1 MIKKLTKTPLII
13 LLIIATI
20 NIGQGLAKDNINR
33 PVDFSQQSQQFTTGN
48 LEKAENLYQEGQ
60 FNEAISILENAI
72 NNYEKEGEI
81 IHQAYALRNL
91 SLIYLQLGN
100 WQEAENNIDR
110 AIAVSK
116 LINNNREQEKILNL
130 SLEIK
135 GELQLAIDDPEIALK
150 TWQESSE
157 LAYKRGDI
165 SQFFKSELKQI
176 EALQEMGFY
185 ARAVKMLAEIE
196 LKLEQANADL
206 VTAKAWQNVGNVSRK
221 LSKFPESELALK
233 KGLDIAKQQKST
245 EAIADILI
253 SLGNLA
259 KARNQFPQAI
269 NFYQQASK
277 VTGNQSLQL
286 QAYLCQLNIAVNQKS
301 DFNLAQLIS
310 TIVATINNLP
320 TSKNL
325 VNQRINL
332 GINLTKIGDDQYN
345 QLILQQLTIANQEA
359 AKINYQRGKA
369 NALGNLGKLYQRE
382 KQLSDARQLTE
393 KGLLIAQQINAPDL
407 AYQWQWQLGQIL
419 YQQKNR
425 TAAIASYSQAV
436 KTLSSLRSDLV
447 AGSSDLE
454 FNFRENVEP
463 VYRELVSI
471 LLRPQATPDEIK
483 QARDVIEAL
492 QIAELDNFFRDACLD
507 VKNIN
512 LDQLEDTNTAVLY
525 PIILA
530 DRLEVIVALPG
541 KPLSHHSTKLPQE
554 ELEENVKE
562 VLENMTEPQSLI
574 GLRKRQL
581 RLTKSALKRWYDY
594 LIEPIRQDLQ
604 TKQLSNLV
612 FVPDGILKSLPF
624 AALYD
629 GRQYLIENYSLA
641 IAPSLQLI
649 ESKTLTQ
656 ETIQLLAA
664 GLSKQSP
671 NNPEFTALPGVKTEL
686 QKIENIVVSADIL
699 LDQNFTEENFERQ
712 VKSFPYPIV
721 HLATHGEFS
730 SQAEN
735 TFLLTWDGEININ
748 ELESWFKDDDLKQKY
763 PVELLILSACRT
775 AVGDKRAALGL
786 AGVAL
791 RAGARSTIASLWY
804 VSDEA
809 TQLLMTNFYQELVN
823 NQITKAEALRRAQ
836 NSVLEK
842 PEFDHPYYWSA
853 FILVG
858 NWL

>member
-1 MIKKLTKTPLII
+1 
-13 LLIIATI
+13 
-20 NIGQGLAKDNINR
+20 
-33 PVDFSQQSQQFTTGN
+33 
-48 LEKAENLYQEGQ
+48 
-60 FNEAISILENAI
+60 
-72 NNYEKEGEI
+72 
-81 IHQAYALRNL
+81 
-91 SLIYLQLGN
+91 
-100 WQEAENNIDR
+100 
-110 AIAVSK
+110 
-116 LINNNREQEKILNL
+116 
-130 SLEIK
+130 
-135 GELQLAIDDPEIALK
+135 
-150 TWQESSE
+150 
-157 LAYKRGDI
+157 
-165 SQFFKSELKQI
+165 
-176 EALQEMGFY
+176 
-185 ARAVKMLAEIE
+185 
-196 LKLEQANADL
+196 
-206 VTAKAWQNVGNVSRK
+206 
-221 LSKFPESELALK
+221 
-233 KGLDIAKQQKST
+233 
-245 EAIADILI
+245 
-253 SLGNLA
+253 
-259 KARNQFPQAI
+259 
-269 NFYQQASK
+269 
-277 VTGNQSLQL
+277 
-286 QAYLCQLNIAVNQKS
+286 
-301 DFNLAQLIS
+301 
-310 TIVATINNLP
+310 
-320 TSKNL
+320 
-325 VNQRINL
+325 
-332 GINLTKIGDDQYN
+332 
-345 QLILQQLTIANQEA
+345 
-359 AKINYQRGKA
+359 
-369 NALGNLGKLYQRE
+369 
-382 KQLSDARQLTE
+382 
-393 KGLLIAQQINAPDL
+393 
-407 AYQWQWQLGQIL
+407 
-419 YQQKNR
+419 
-425 TAAIASYSQAV
+425 
-436 KTLSSLRSDLV
+436 
-447 AGSSDLE
+447 
-454 FNFRENVEP
+454 
-463 VYRELVSI
+463 
-471 LLRPQATPDEIK
+471 
-483 QARDVIEAL
+483 
-492 QIAELDNFFRDACLD
+492 
-507 VKNIN
+507 
-512 LDQLEDTNTAVLY
+512 
-525 PIILA
+525 
-530 DRLEVIVALPG
+530 
-541 KPLSHHSTKLPQE
+541 
-554 ELEENVKE
+554 
-562 VLENMTEPQSLI
+562 
-574 GLRKRQL
+574 
-581 RLTKSALKRWYDY
+581 LKRWYDY